1 MTAGAA
7 GDDSAFAGAA
17 NAWAQGIAAQQI
29 AMLQSEAGSPVI
41 GGEIAQLADMLQAVQ
56 GFATTAGGDAD
67 ALAQA
72 QTELSACQ

>member
-29 AMLQSEAGSPVI
+29 AMLQSEAGSPVV
-41 GGEIAQLADMLQAVQ
+41 GGQIARLAAMLQVAQ
-56 GFATTAGGDAD
+56 GLASTAAAD
-67 ALAQA
+67 AYALTQS